1 MTVPVDTAPEE
12 DVQPP
17 VDAEPVNEDAAAP
30 STEPAEPS
38 DVLGGPAA
46 RTFTFTP
53 ADGSPPITI
62 PAVAEVIPPG
72 KHRWFFWKLR
82 KLEGLEQPIFWLEQA
97 KVPDEVQEQIMLLPE
112 ADWGRFYEEW
122 MAEGYGAT
130 PGE

>member
-1 MTVPVDTAPEE
+1 MCWVA
-12 DVQPP
+12 QPP
-17 VDAEPVNEDAAAP
+17 AP
-30 STEPAEPS
+30 SRLRQPT
-38 DVLGGPAA
+38 AA
-46 RTFTFTP
+46 RPSLF
-53 ADGSPPITI
+53 
-62 PAVAEVIPPG
+62 
-72 KHRWFFWKLR
+72 RWFFWKLR